1 MLKES
6 FSGYRC
12 PCRGGLSPGQGT
24 GSVDR
29 GSFAGWWALYL
40 TPGTVAQKINILRLE
55 NWNPYF
61 RIFFNRTRY
70 PETNFMFGFLNE
82 NPYLQV
88 IRTDSWSPQLI
99 SYQDLGTRLAP
110 SPTNVLVRRQ
120 HSSLCTDVLPPSP
133 LPIFSWGR
141 RGRLYTGYNTL
152 GGKTTQRATYQRGSA
167 IFSGPGS
174 AKFAA
179 PNFKIKTVGT
189 DPYGR
194 KSNRK
199 NKEIKQK

>member
-1 MLKES
+1 MRFEHAH
-6 FSGYRC
+6 
-12 PCRGGLSPGQGT
+12 GQGIVQRLQMSMPGWAQSRP
-24 GSVDR
+24 GSRLSRSWLLRWWRALSYLGNR
-29 GSFAGWWALYL
+29 GTKNKYFAIRKLKSL
-40 TPGTVAQKINILRLE
+40 
-55 NWNPYF
+55 F
-61 RIFFNRTRY
+61 SDFFHRTRN

-82 NPYLQV
+82 NPYLQG

-110 SPTNVLVRRQ
+110 SPTNVLVRRKHFWRQ
-120 HSSLCTDVLPPSP
+120 NHSTRDIPARV
-133 LPIFSWGR
+133 G
-141 RGRLYTGYNTL
+141 
-152 GGKTTQRATYQRGSA
+152 Q

-174 AKFAA
+174 VKFAV
-179 PNFKIKTVGT
+179 PNFKIKTVRT

>member
-40 TPGTVAQKINILRLE
+40 TPGTVARKINILRLE

-61 RIFFNRTRY
+61 RIFLIEQEIQKQTSY
-70 PETNFMFGFLNE
+70 LDFLMKIHTSRGSE
-82 NPYLQV
+82 L
-88 IRTDSWSPQLI
+88 IRD
-99 SYQDLGTRLAP
+99 QDLGTRLTP
-110 SPTNVLVRRQ
+110 SGTNVLVRRK
-120 HSSLCTDVLPPSP
+120 HSWRQNHSTRDFIPARV
-133 LPIFSWGR
+133 G
-141 RGRLYTGYNTL
+141 
-152 GGKTTQRATYQRGSA
+152 Q

-174 AKFAA
+174 VKFAA

-189 DPYGR
+189 DPCGI